1 MMYERYCYLR
11 DNKKVK
17 DADVARN
24 TGIPKS
30 TFSDW
35 KSGKSA
41 PKQDKLQ
48 KIADYFGVTVDY
60 LMTGKDPQIDYLYS
74 DDNADLLIDITKN
87 IKNDSE
93 FAKRIAHY
101 MSLLSENKKSVDDM
115 IDLMYSKEH
124 NGEDYSSPFSIALI
138 Y

>member
-74 DDNADLLIDITKN
+74 DENADLLIEITKN

-124 NGEDYSSPFSIALI
+124 GGEV
-138 Y
+138 

>member
-11 DNKKVK
+11 DSRKVK

-74 DDNADLLIDITKN
+74 DENANLLIEITKN

-93 FAKRIAHY
+93 FTKRMTRY

-115 IDLMYSKEH
+115 IDLMYSKEPY
-124 NGEDYSSPFSIALI
+124 GED
-138 Y
+138 